1 MSVIDIDAVQK
12 TAEEEIAG
20 ADSSASLEDLQNKY
34 LGRKG
39 ILSGLTGVIP
49 TLPVEERAAFGKKV
63 NALKNILLAAFEQK
77 KAAGAGP
84 GARISVGQSGMDISL
99 PGISQPA
106 GSVHLITQVAE
117 EITGL
122 FAKMGF
128 SVEEGP
134 EIESEFN
141 NFSGL
146 NIPLEHPSRDTF
158 DTFYLKAPGGGT
170 LESGDG
176 KLLLRSHTSPMQIR
190 VMRAK
195 KPPLAVVVPGR
206 VYRPD
211 AVDASHSFMFNQLE
225 GFLVDKN
232 VSFSHLKGVLEAF
245 ARGIFGEDIRLR
257 FRPHFFPFTEP
268 SVEMDVSCIICKSK
282 GCPLCGRK
290 GWLEILGAGMIHP
303 NVFRNVGYDPGKY
316 SGFAFGMGVDR
327 IALLK
332 YGIDDIRLL
341 FQNDIRFLRQ
351 F

>member
-1 MSVIDIDAVQK
+1 MSAIDIDALRK
-12 TAEEEIAG
+12 TAEEEITVV
-20 ADSSASLEDLQNKY
+20 SSGQALEELRNKY

-39 ILSGLTGVIP
+39 VLAGLTSEIP
-49 TLPVEERAAFGKKV
+49 SLAPEERAAFGKKV
-63 NALKNILLAAFEQK
+63 NALKGALLAAFERKQASGTASSSAGGA
-77 KAAGAGP
+77 AAG
-84 GARISVGQSGMDISL
+84 VDISM
-99 PGISQPA
+99 PGVGQPA
-106 GSVHLITQVAE
+106 GSIHLITQVAE
-117 EITGL
+117 EVTGL
-122 FAKMGF
+122 FARMGF

-134 EIESEFN
+134 EIENEFN

-146 NIPLEHPSRDTF
+146 NIPLEHPSRDNF
-158 DTFYLKAPGGGT
+158 DTFYLKAPGGGI
-170 LESGDG
+170 LEEKDG

-190 VMRAK
+190 VMRSRR
-195 KPPLAVVVPGR
+195 PPVAVVVPGR

-211 AVDASHSFMFNQLE
+211 AVDASHSFMFNQIE
-225 GFLVDKN
+225 GFLVDRN
-232 VSFSHLKGVLEAF
+232 VNFSHLKGVLESF
-245 ARGIFGEDIRLR
+245 ARGIFGEEISMR

-268 SVEMDVSCIICKSK
+268 SVELDVSCIICKGK

-303 NVFRNVGYDPGKY
+303 NVFRNVGYEPSKY

-341 FQNDIRFLRQ
+341 FQNDVRFLKQ

>member
-1 MSVIDIDAVQK
+1 MSVIDIDALRR

-20 ADSSASLEDLQNKY
+20 ASSEQVLEELRNKY

-39 ILSGLTGVIP
+39 LLAGLTAEIP
-49 TLPVEERAAFGKKV
+49 SLAAEERASFGRKV
-63 NALKNILLAAFEQK
+63 NALKGALLAAFEQK
-77 KAAGAGP
+77 KTSGTDTRSSSGAAAGVDISMP
-84 GARISVGQSGMDISL
+84 GAG
-99 PGISQPA
+99 QPA
-106 GSVHLITQVAE
+106 GSIHLITQVAE
-117 EITGL
+117 EVTGL
-122 FAKMGF
+122 FARMGF

-134 EIESEFN
+134 EIENEFN

-146 NIPLEHPSRDTF
+146 NIPLDHPSRDNF
-158 DTFYLKAPGGGT
+158 DTFYLKAPGGGI
-170 LESGDG
+170 LEEDDG

-190 VMRAK
+190 VMRSR
-195 KPPLAVVVPGR
+195 KPPVAVVVPGR

-211 AVDASHSFMFNQLE
+211 AVDASHSFMFNQIE
-225 GFLVDKN
+225 GFLVDRN
-232 VSFSHLKGVLEAF
+232 VNFSHLKGVLESF

-268 SVEMDVSCIICKSK
+268 SVELDVSCIICKGK

-303 NVFRNVGYDPGKY
+303 NVFRHVGYDPSRY

-332 YGIDDIRLL
+332 YGIDDIRVL
-341 FQNDIRFLRQ
+341 FQNDIRFLKQ